1 MSTVPASG
9 RFFAHSFGERSAMA
23 VRLQFAAKKAPNLTD
38 QHVGKRVRMRRLMLA
53 MSQEKLA
60 AALGLTFQQ
69 VQKYGRGANRIGA
82 SRLQQLSHILQ
93 VPVGFFF
100 EGAPNASAPHGS
112 NKSELW
118 MAQIDDFVSDPD
130 GLRLIEAFMRIDNA
144 TLRRRIAMLVQEREA
159 EEDWARERENEREHV
174 VPKLN
179 QLKARDY
186 RRAS

>member
-1 MSTVPASG
+1 
-9 RFFAHSFGERSAMA
+9 MA
-23 VRLQFAAKKAPNLTD
+23 RRYTIAVKKASNLTD
-38 QHVGKRVRMRRLMLA
+38 EYVGARVRMRRKMLA
-53 MSQEKLA
+53 MSQTQLA
-60 AALGLTFQQ
+60 DALGITYQQ
-69 VQKYGRGANRIGA
+69 LQKNERGTNRIAA

-144 TLRRRIAMLVQEREA
+144 TLRRRIAMLLQEREA
-159 EEDWARERENEREHV
+159 EEDWARE
-174 VPKLN
+174 
-179 QLKARDY
+179 
-186 RRAS
+186 